1 MEFDIRVIPDWLSL
15 ALQFT
20 STLVL
25 FLVLRHF
32 LFKPVSEF
40 LKARQDRI
48 EKDINEAKKS
58 KEDAINLKRDY
69 EIKIEK
75 AKDEAK
81 EIIESARKRGE
92 DLREEIV
99 KEAKEEANRLL
110 EKARLEIEREKAK
123 AKDDLKKEI
132 SSIALMVAS
141 KIIDKELDKNT
152 HEALISKFINE
163 VGESTWQN

>member
-1 MEFDIRVIPDWLSL
+1 MEFNISVIPNLEGVLLQL
-15 ALQFT
+15 AA
-20 STLVL
+20 TLVL

-48 EKDINEAKKS
+48 ENDIDEAKKS
-58 KEDAINLKRDY
+58 KEEASTLKRDY

-75 AKDEAK
+75 AKEEAK
-81 EIIESARKRGE
+81 GIVESARKRGE

-99 KEAKEEANRLL
+99 KEAKDEAMALL
-110 EKARLEIEREKAK
+110 EKARREIEREKSK
-123 AKDDLKKEI
+123 AKDDLKKEV
-132 SSIALMVAS
+132 SNIALMVAG
-141 KIIDKELDKNT
+141 KIIDKELDNKS
-152 HEALISKFINE
+152 HEDLIAKFIDE